1 MRWPERKVV
10 EAPADV
16 GQHRLALG
24 WGGWGYLRS
33 ILIDLDAT
41 IGTSNS
47 PTTAHPQISTIPQRC
62 GMRLARGSSTCVAAR
77 ATPLC
82 CLPVL
87 SGSLRRAAG
96 AHRST
101 RQRLSACDVGQTDA
115 VGDIGNGAEE
125 PAGSAH
131 TDPDP
136 AGWLLLVYRVPSEPT
151 RLRATVWRRLK
162 SLGAVYVQNSVAAL
176 PPTDGAERALRRLRR
191 EILEM
196 NGSAVLLSCSALAG
210 EQDMV
215 ALFQAARDDEYD
227 EILDKC
233 HDFHAG
239 LDKEYRASHFTY
251 GELEENEVELV
262 KLKNWY
268 AKVAARDV
276 FGAPKRAVAVEALD
290 ACEQAL
296 ERYAARVYA
305 EQDEGG

>member
-1 MRWPERKVV
+1 MS
-10 EAPADV
+10 V

-24 WGGWGYLRS
+24 GGGC
-33 ILIDLDAT
+33 A
-41 IGTSNS
+41 
-47 PTTAHPQISTIPQRC
+47 PQHAS
-62 GMRLARGSSTCVAAR
+62 
-77 ATPLC
+77 
-82 CLPVL
+82 
-87 SGSLRRAAG
+87 
-96 AHRST
+96 
-101 RQRLSACDVGQTDA
+101 QRLSACSVGQTDA
-115 VGDIGNGAEE
+115 VGDTGSGAEVT
-125 PAGSAH
+125 AGSAH

-136 AGWLLLVYRVPSEPT
+136 AGWLLLVYRIPSEPT

-162 SLGAVYVQNSVAAL
+162 SLGAVYVQNSAAAL
-176 PPTDGAERALRRLRR
+176 PATDGAERALRRLRR

-239 LDKEYRASHFTY
+239 LDKEYAANHFTY

-276 FGAPKRAVAVEALD
+276 FGAPKRAAAVKALD